1 MQKNHTP
8 IVKDLVLI
16 GGGHSHVTVLKE
28 FGMKPLPGARLTL
41 ICKDVMTPYSGMLP
55 GLIAGHYSFEE
66 THIDLG
72 PLARFAGARF
82 YHDTAVGLDL
92 AEQRILCCNRPP
104 VVYDVVSID
113 IGSAPM
119 TVDVPG
125 AAEHVVPVKPIDRFV
140 AHWEQLRARV
150 LARTERT
157 RIGVVGGGAG
167 GVEVLLAIQYRLQQE
182 LAAAGRN
189 ADHLE
194 FHLFTDTP
202 EILPTHNPKV
212 RIKFRRVMAERG
224 IQVHTGHRVS
234 RVEQGIVH
242 CDNGVQQPLDEI
254 LWVTW
259 AGAAGWVAD
268 TGLDVDDRGFIQI
281 NDFLQSTSHPSVFAA
296 GDIAIMVN
304 HPRPKAGVFA
314 VRQGPPLTENLRR
327 ALRDRPLK
335 PFAPQ
340 KRFLSLVSTG
350 NRYAVASRSDWAL
363 EGAGIWRW
371 KNWIDQRFMD
381 KYRDLPAMKDKDTTD
396 LPSGLADQQAIK
408 EISALA
414 MRCGGGGAKVGS
426 TLLTR
431 ALSRL
436 EPVDRKDVLVGL
448 HAPDDAAVVEVPP
461 GQVMVHTVD
470 FFRAI
475 VDDPYLFGKIAT
487 NHSLGD
493 IFAMGAEPQT
503 ALAIATLPYGLES
516 KVEDTLTQ
524 LLSGAMEVLAEAGTA
539 LVGGHTGEGAELAL
553 GFAVNGL
560 VERERILRKGGMQPG
575 DRLILTKPLGTGTLF
590 AADMRHKAKGP
601 WVQGALQSM
610 LQSNQA
616 GARCLHEYKATACTD
631 VTGFGLL
638 GHLVEMI
645 KPAGVDVA
653 LDLNALPLLEGALDT
668 VSAGITSSLQPQ
680 NVRLRRAIHDLQSV
694 ADDPRYPLL
703 FDPQTA
709 GGLLASVP
717 GDQVEACV
725 AALKEAGYGHAVVI
739 GEVRARGERMEPVVV
754 RR

>member
-1 MQKNHTP
+1 
-8 IVKDLVLI
+8 
-16 GGGHSHVTVLKE
+16 
-28 FGMKPLPGARLTL
+28 
-41 ICKDVMTPYSGMLP
+41 
-55 GLIAGHYSFEE
+55 
-66 THIDLG
+66 
-72 PLARFAGARF
+72 
-82 YHDTAVGLDL
+82 
-92 AEQRILCCNRPP
+92 
-104 VVYDVVSID
+104 
-113 IGSAPM
+113 
-119 TVDVPG
+119 
-125 AAEHVVPVKPIDRFV
+125 VPVKPIDRFV
-140 AHWEQLRARV
+140 AHWEALRTRV
-150 LARTERT
+150 LARAEPT

-167 GVEVLLAIQYRLQQE
+167 GVEVLLAIQYRLRKE
-182 LAAAGRN
+182 LAGAGRD
-189 ADHLE
+189 AGHLA
-194 FHLFTDTP
+194 FHLFTDTAD
-202 EILPTHNPKV
+202 ILPTHNPKV
-212 RIKFRRVMAERG
+212 RAKFRRVLAERG
-224 IQVHTGHRVS
+224 VNVQTGHRVA
-234 RVEQGIVH
+234 RVEARGVQ

-259 AGAAGWVAD
+259 AGAAGWVAE
-268 TGLDVDDRGFIQI
+268 TGLDVDERGFIKV
-281 NDFLQSTSHPSVFAA
+281 NDFLQSTSHPAVFAT
-296 GDIAIMVN
+296 GDIATMVN

-327 ALRDRPLK
+327 ALLGRPLK

-350 NRYAVASRSDWAL
+350 NQYAVASRSEWAV
-363 EGAGIWRW
+363 EGARVWRW

-381 KYRDLPAMKDKDTTD
+381 KYRDLPEMSEGDGAD
-396 LPSGLADQQAIK
+396 LPRGLADQQAIK

-414 MRCGGGGAKVGS
+414 MRCGGCGAKVGS

-436 EPVDRKDVLVGL
+436 EPVARDDVLIGL

-524 LLSGAMEVLAEAGTA
+524 LLTGALEVLAEAGTA

-560 VERERILRKGGMQPG
+560 VAREQILRKGGMRPG

-601 WVQGALQSM
+601 WIQGALQCM

-616 GARCLHEYKATACTD
+616 GARCLHRYQATACTD

-645 KPAGVDVA
+645 KPEGVEVE
-653 LDLNALPLLEGALDT
+653 LDLNTIPLLEGALDT

-680 NVRLRRAIHDLQSV
+680 NVRLRRAIHDLERV

-717 GDQVEACV
+717 GDKAEACV
-725 AALKEAGYGHAVVI
+725 AALREAGYERTAVI
-739 GEVRARGERMEPVVV
+739 GEVRAQGERLEPVSVM
-754 RR
+754 R